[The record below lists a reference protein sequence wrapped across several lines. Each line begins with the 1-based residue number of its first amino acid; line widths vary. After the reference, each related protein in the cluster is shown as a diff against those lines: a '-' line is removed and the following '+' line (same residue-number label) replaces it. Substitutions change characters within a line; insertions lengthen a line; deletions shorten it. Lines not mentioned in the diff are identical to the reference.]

1 MKQRIVCF
9 LYEFIS
15 LFSAD
20 VKPEVWKHEFVLV
33 RKITYVIYSIPFI
46 LSTYYRLIQK
56 WTSHDKYFEIE
67 STIYLMS
74 RDL

>member
-1 MKQRIVCF
+1 MVQINRMKQRIVCF

-33 RKITYVIYSIPFI
+33 RKITYVIYSIPFTYVIYSIPFI

-56 WTSHDKYFEIE
+56 
-67 STIYLMS
+67 
-74 RDL
+74 